1 MTPARLPADVH
12 APFLEP
18 GEVLSTE
25 RLREQEKRF
34 LEMLDELMEK
44 AREYNVTIRVIGSLA
59 FRLRCPD
66 QKYMEY
72 DNGRY
77 LTDIDFIALSK
88 DIAGVQDMFQELGWD
103 ENMTVLR
110 LFGDKRRIFYHPEL
124 PVHSDIFIDKL
135 RFCHEIDFRGR
146 LGIDPVTI
154 SLIDL
159 LLEKL
164 QIVEI
169 NRKDLIDMMVLLRQY
184 GVAGVKNTNEA
195 INGGRL
201 AEICRK
207 DWGWWKTATVNLK
220 KTRDFAREYLP
231 REDASIV
238 RERVVALE
246 RNIAEAGKTLRWKMR
261 SLIGERLRWYRE
273 VEEVERD

>member
-1 MTPARLPADVH
+1 MSQARLPADVH

-44 AREYNVTIRVIGSLA
+44 AREHRVTIRVIGSLA

-66 QKYMEY
+66 HKHMEY

-77 LTDIDFIALSK
+77 LTDIDFIAPGK
-88 DIAGVQDMFQELGWD
+88 DIAGIQDMFQELGWD

-110 LFGDKRRIFYHPEL
+110 LFGDKRRIFYHPKL

-169 NRKDLIDMMVLLRQY
+169 NRKDLIDMMVLLRQHET
-184 GVAGVKNTNEA
+184 AGARNTNDA
-195 INGGRL
+195 INGDRL

-207 DWGWWKTATVNLK
+207 DWGWWRTATINLK
-220 KTRDFAREYLP
+220 KTREFAWEYLP
-231 REDASIV
+231 GEEASIV
-238 RERVVALE
+238 QERVGGLE
-246 RNIAEAGKTLRWKMR
+246 RIIAEAGKTLRWKLR